1 MYLDTV
7 KSDNMSKE
15 SESQTNILHS
25 FHKKDELS
33 RTFHDNDKIVKLKE
47 IGNQFSKNNIKLKE
61 NIFHK
66 KFPGPETLRDL
77 IKYKM
82 NRSTLRN

>member
-1 MYLDTV
+1 
-7 KSDNMSKE
+7 
-15 SESQTNILHS
+15 LHS

-33 RTFHDNDKIVKLKE
+33 STFNDYEKIAKIKE

-66 KFPGPETLRDL
+66 KFPGPDTLRDL
-77 IKYKM
+77 IKLRM
-82 NRSTLRN
+82 NRSTLRNQN